1 MKIPRPQCSFSSRLI
16 LVRSQSRHA
25 LHTSRISTTI
35 QRQLR
40 RISTIHKYTDE
51 CKSKY
56 STHSVVVANL
66 TKRNFVLFENGKSKH
81 DHPKTAFDWSRCTL
95 RAKNLL
101 KDDHRSFAFPSPP
114 CFQLSSLILFQP
126 QNVPTDVF
134 PQIGGYLTI
143 SVCDHLRHVSL
154 SDRPQ
159 LPT

>member
-1 MKIPRPQCSFSSRLI
+1 MKIPRQQCSFSSRLI

-81 DHPKTAFDWSRCTL
+81 DHPKTIRLIAMHLKSKEFFKGRSSIVCISEPS
-95 RAKNLL
+95 LL
-101 KDDHRSFAFPSPP
+101 PII
-114 CFQLSSLILFQP
+114 LI
-126 QNVPTDVF
+126 NIIPT
-134 PQIGGYLTI
+134 PKC
-143 SVCDHLRHVSL
+143 SH
-154 SDRPQ
+154 
-159 LPT
+159 